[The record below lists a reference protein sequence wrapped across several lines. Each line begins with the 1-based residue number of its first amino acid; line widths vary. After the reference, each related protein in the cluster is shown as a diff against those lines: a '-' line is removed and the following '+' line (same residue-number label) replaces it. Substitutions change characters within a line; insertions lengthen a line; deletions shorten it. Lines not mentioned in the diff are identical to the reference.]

1 MNAKA
6 QPQYWQLCVTCQ
18 AKTIEGERQC
28 SYCHEW
34 HRGHN
39 PPRLKLHFSISQP
52 ARKDRLGRR
61 IGWPSWDVGE
71 WCTPY
76 HNRHIFAAGT
86 AAGPASTGIG
96 LHRRPRAASSRF
108 APSLEWQNIGTNGQT
123 DDGPMPRTKSEVL
136 TIRTA
141 AEAEPR
147 SAVSMVKVLVLD
159 YVWSA
164 VLDSDRPGRKGSN
177 NAA

>member
-1 MNAKA
+1 MLLLPRMA
-6 QPQYWQLCVTCQ
+6 QGTQSPASQ
-18 AKTIEGERQC
+18 A
-28 SYCHEW
+28 
-34 HRGHN
+34 
-39 PPRLKLHFSISQP
+39 PLLHFP
-52 ARKDRLGRR
+52 AGEKRQAGSENRLALLGRR
-61 IGWPSWDVGE
+61 RVVH
-71 WCTPY
+71 TY

-86 AAGPASTGIG
+86 AAWPASTGIG

-141 AEAEPR
+141 AEAERR